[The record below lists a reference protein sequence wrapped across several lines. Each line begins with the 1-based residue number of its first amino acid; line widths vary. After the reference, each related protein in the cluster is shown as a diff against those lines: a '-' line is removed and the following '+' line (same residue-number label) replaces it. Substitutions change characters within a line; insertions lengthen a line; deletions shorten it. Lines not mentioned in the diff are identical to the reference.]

1 MAINFKSKKDIG
13 PRINEQITAS
23 DVRLISS
30 NGKQLW
36 ENKVGN
42 PRGFNPVYIHDEAW
56 GVRATND
63 GGCIIVAGTG
73 DEYDNYS
80 VVCENSGEN
89 SDTWSVYLV
98 RYDVNGNII
107 WENTFGANEEDWA
120 GEDLKITNNG
130 DIIIGVDNGQFG
142 FLKTKGF

>member
-1 MAINFKSKKDIG
+1 M
-13 PRINEQITAS
+13 
-23 DVRLISS
+23 
-30 NGKQLW
+30 
-36 ENKVGN
+36 
-42 PRGFNPVYIHDEAW
+42 
-56 GVRATND
+56 
-63 GGCIIVAGTG
+63 
-73 DEYDNYS
+73 
-80 VVCENSGEN
+80 CENSGEN

-107 WENTFGANEEDWA
+107 RENTFGANEEDWA